1 MRNKA
6 HNHPVAVYHTTI
18 SILLHM
24 VLYVAIIAMFTY
36 CLMKVDYLGAQLLF
50 GTLIAAMILPIVHIL
65 RHTHD
70 RIIVT
75 SSHLSL
81 TNVEARSKQEKW
93 KTVKKAILPW
103 SNIKDISPDYEIK
116 ITKSV
121 IIQKQVIVT
130 LRNNTKYYIDSDL
143 YDVFFLENK
152 LKAHW
157 HRFSNQ
163 K

>member
-1 MRNKA
+1 
-6 HNHPVAVYHTTI
+6 
-18 SILLHM
+18 
-24 VLYVAIIAMFTY
+24 
-36 CLMKVDYLGAQLLF
+36 
-50 GTLIAAMILPIVHIL
+50 MILPIVHIL

-75 SSHLSL
+75 PSHLSL

-93 KTVKKAILPW
+93 KTVKNAILPW
-103 SNIKDISPDYEIK
+103 GNIKDISPDYDIK